1 MKTISLEISFGSETT
16 SSNDTSCRWREKMI
30 TMNFT
35 TVNFARGSILFENDD
50 LFMFIV

>member
-1 MKTISLEISFGSETT
+1 MKRPVPMILAVDEEK
-16 SSNDTSCRWREKMI
+16 KMI